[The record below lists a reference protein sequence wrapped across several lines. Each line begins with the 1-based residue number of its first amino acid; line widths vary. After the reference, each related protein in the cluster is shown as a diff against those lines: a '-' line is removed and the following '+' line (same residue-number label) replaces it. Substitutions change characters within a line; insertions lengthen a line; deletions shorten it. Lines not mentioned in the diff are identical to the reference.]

1 MRNSRLRPLVFLA
14 LAICIAPLAHADWMD
29 EYDRG
34 LKAVAEG
41 QWAEAERRFANALR
55 ENAEPSASRRFKGT
69 TRKPYVPQYYAG
81 LAAYRQNACDR
92 ALQYW
97 NHAGNLG
104 VIATLGDLKGVQAN
118 GIADCQGR
126 LAANTTTSP
135 PAPTAKPPEVS
146 SPPGAAQTQAPALQ
160 TSAPA
165 VPTPAPATKPVA
177 SKPVEAA
184 PVQKPVA
191 APRAPAALLE
201 AIRQY
206 LQGRYVEAARLSPDE
221 LPDAQ
226 ARAHGYLVRAAARH
240 RLAELDGGDAAQL
253 RLVQQDIRAART
265 AQATLVPDEILF
277 PPRFRELWRQ
287 TR

>member
-1 MRNSRLRPLVFLA
+1 MRNSRVRSLVFLV
-14 LAICIAPLAHADWMD
+14 LAICSVPLAHADWMD

-34 LKAVAEG
+34 LKAVGDG

-104 VIATLGDLKGVQAN
+104 VITKLGDLQGVQAN

-126 LAANTTTSP
+126 LAANTTPTA
-135 PAPTAKPPEVS
+135 PAPSAKPAGVS
-146 SPPGAAQTQAPALQ
+146 NTPSTTQAPA
-160 TSAPA
+160 PA
-165 VPTPAPATKPVA
+165 SPAPVAPPPATTTPPVA
-177 SKPVEAA
+177 SKPVAAA

-191 APRAPAALLE
+191 APRAPAALFE

-206 LQGRYVEAARLSPDE
+206 LQGRYVEAARLSPEE
-221 LPDAQ
+221 LPDSQ
-226 ARAHGYLVRAAARH
+226 SRAHGYLLRAVARH

-253 RLVQQDIRAART
+253 RLVQQDIRAARS
-265 AQATLVPDEILF
+265 AHAALVPDEMLF